1 MSLSYRIK
9 DFWYDLRYRIQRFK
23 RGYGNRDV
31 WDIDQ
36 WFIRTIKPMLIQLRD
51 EGNGIPGKLYL
62 TDGDNAGILWENILT
77 EMIGCLDMMEE
88 DNVYKFLGFG
98 ELEDYKRMTI
108 DDVKHVNGIM
118 ENNKNRFF
126 ELFSEYFY
134 YIWD

>member
-31 WDIDQ
+31 WDIDC

-51 EGNGIPGKLYL
+51 EGNGIPGKLYV
-62 TDGDNAGILWENILT
+62 TDGDNERILWENILT
-77 EMIGCLDMMEE
+77 EMIDCLDMMKE

-98 ELEDYKRMTI
+98 EFEDYKRMTI

>member
-1 MSLSYRIK
+1 MSLFYKIK
-9 DFWYDLRYRIQRFK
+9 NFWYDLRCRIQRFK
-23 RGYGNRDV
+23 RGYINRDV
-31 WDIDQ
+31 WDIDC

-51 EGNGIPGKLYL
+51 EGNGIPGKLYVA
-62 TDGDNAGILWENILT
+62 DGDNERILWENILT
-77 EMIGCLDMMEE
+77 EMIDCLDMMEE

-98 ELEDYKRMTI
+98 EFEDYKRMTI

-118 ENNKNRFF
+118 ENNKNRLF